1 MHIKHIAVIAAVLG
15 TASFTIHAGE
25 LVAKNT
31 NNGRAGMQTVLRVET
46 EKPTIALSKQGQG
59 VGKSEAEQQ
68 PVKAQW
74 HNPSRQLIHVTAHN

>member
-1 MHIKHIAVIAAVLG
+1 MHIKHIAVIAALLG
-15 TASFTIHAGE
+15 TASLTINAGE

-31 NNGRAGMQTVLRVET
+31 IHGRAGMQTVVRVET

-59 VGKSEAEQQ
+59 VGKAETEQR

-74 HNPSRQLIHVTAHN
+74 FNPSRQLLNVTAHN